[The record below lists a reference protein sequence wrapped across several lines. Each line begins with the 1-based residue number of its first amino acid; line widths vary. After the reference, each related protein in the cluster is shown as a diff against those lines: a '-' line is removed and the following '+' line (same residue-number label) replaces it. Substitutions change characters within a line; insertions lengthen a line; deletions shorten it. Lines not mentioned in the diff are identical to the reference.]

1 MRTVGK
7 DIVWMWF
14 VAIVACEGKQGFSSL
29 DTQATDCEEVVEDIV
44 QNDWVEHLGDAL
56 DVDGE
61 KGLDLVEGRSEE
73 FDLSEEGADVLGAE
87 YEIGE
92 GEGLEESDVCVS
104 TEDSD
109 GDGLLDCMEALLGTD
124 PLHQDSDRDGIPD
137 GQEIQDGTDPT
148 NPASQGHGTQNTM
161 NA

>member
-1 MRTVGK
+1 V
-7 DIVWMWF
+7 
-14 VAIVACEGKQGFSSL
+14 
-29 DTQATDCEEVVEDIV
+29 
-44 QNDWVEHLGDAL
+44 
-56 DVDGE
+56 
-61 KGLDLVEGRSEE
+61 
-73 FDLSEEGADVLGAE
+73 DVLGAE

-109 GDGLLDCMEALLGTD
+109 GDGLSDCMEALLGTD
-124 PLHQDSDRDGIPD
+124 PFHQDSDRYGIPD

-161 NA
+161 NAQDCFSQALLSRNCAQEPFHTTPHGRFYGKG